1 LKPKT
6 DPERDE
12 TGSRNSPWI
21 TAPADSDS
29 ESAAARRA
37 RFERA
42 TTSARRARFSALS
55 SLLSDDSPHVWD
67 EVRKQLDSAGVQAVP
82 ALRRA
87 THSSHPLV
95 RSRARTVI
103 ADREKRLSLRRLLR
117 YSLRDQVDLERA
129 LFLLA
134 RFRDPELDPRP
145 YQRALDAMAAEVSR
159 RASKKEG
166 ELQRALCLCEYL
178 GKELEFGGSL
188 SDFHHPDNIHIHRAI
203 ERRAGMPLTL
213 CAIYM
218 FVARRANMR
227 VAPLPLPGHVMLRVY
242 GANQSVIVDPYER
255 GKARSEADCRK
266 YLEQHKLAYHPA
278 WLSDATDGVMLKRQV
293 MNLLRSAQTRGLKR
307 DARELACVMRAL
319 EPRFKADPSVR

>member
-1 LKPKT
+1 VKSKT

-12 TGSRNSPWI
+12 TGAQA
-21 TAPADSDS
+21 APP
-29 ESAAARRA
+29 ARVPARA
-37 RFERA
+37 RGDREPA
-42 TTSARRARFSALS
+42 IARKARFAVLA
-55 SLLSDDSPHVWD
+55 SLLSDDSPRVWK
-67 EVRKQLDSAGVQAVP
+67 EVRRQFERAGTRALP
-82 ALRRA
+82 ALKKA
-87 THSSHPLV
+87 AQSSHPLA
-95 RSRARTVI
+95 RSRARTI
-103 ADREKRLSLRRLLR
+103 LADREKRLALRRLLG
-117 YSLRDQVDLERA
+117 YSMRENLDLERA

-134 RFRDPELDPRP
+134 RFRDPRLDPRP

-159 RASKKEG
+159 RAAKKEG

-178 GKELEFGGSL
+178 GKDLEFGGSN

-218 FVARRANMR
+218 FIARRANMR

-255 GKARSEADCRK
+255 GKARSEADCKK

-278 WLSDATDGVMLKRQV
+278 WLSDASDAVMLKRQV

-307 DARELACVMRAL
+307 DARELASLMRAI
-319 EPRFKADPSVR
+319 EPRFKSDPPIRRER

>member
-1 LKPKT
+1 LKSRT

-12 TGSRNSPWI
+12 TGALKAAPI
-21 TAPADSDS
+21 AAPARI
-29 ESAAARRA
+29 EREPAAVRKA
-37 RFERA
+37 RFA
-42 TTSARRARFSALS
+42 VLA
-55 SLLSDDSPHVWD
+55 SLLSDESQRVWE
-67 EVRKQLDSAGVQAVP
+67 EVRRQFEQEGSRALP
-82 ALRRA
+82 ALRKA
-87 THSSHPLV
+87 AASTDPLA
-95 RSRARTVI
+95 RGRARTML
-103 ADREKRLSLRRLLR
+103 ADREKRAALRRVLR
-117 YSLRDQVDLERA
+117 YSMREKLDLERA

-134 RFRDPELDPRP
+134 RFRDPHLDPRP
-145 YQRALDAMAAEVSR
+145 YQRALDAMAAEVTR
-159 RASKKEG
+159 RAAKKDG

-178 GKELEFGGSL
+178 GKELEFGGSRA
-188 SDFHHPDNIHIHRAI
+188 DFHHPDNIHIHRAI

-218 FVARRANMR
+218 FVARRANLR

-255 GKARSEADCRK
+255 GKARSEADCKK

-278 WLSDATDGVMLKRQV
+278 WLSDAGDAVMLKRQV

-307 DARELACVMRAL
+307 DARELSCLMRAL

>member
-1 LKPKT
+1 MKSRT

-12 TGSRNSPWI
+12 SGARE
-21 TAPADSDS
+21 APLLAAPSGAS
-29 ESAAARRA
+29 IAPAAARKA
-37 RFERA
+37 RFA
-42 TTSARRARFSALS
+42 VLA
-55 SLLSDDSPHVWD
+55 SLLSDESPRVWD
-67 EVRKQLDSAGVQAVP
+67 EVRRQFEAAGTR
-82 ALRRA
+82 ALPVLRKA
-87 THSSHPLV
+87 AKSPHPLV
-95 RSRARTVI
+95 RGRARTI
-103 ADREKRLSLRRLLR
+103 LADREKRLALRRLLR
-117 YSLRDQVDLERA
+117 YAMRDTLDLERA

-159 RASKKEG
+159 RAAKKEG
-166 ELQRALCLCEYL
+166 ELARALCLCEYL
-178 GKELEFGGSL
+178 GKELEFGGSRA
-188 SDFHHPDNIHIHRAI
+188 SFHHPDNIHVHRAI

-255 GKARSEADCRK
+255 GKARSEADCKK

-278 WLSDATDGVMLKRQV
+278 WLSDASDQVMLKRQV
-293 MNLLRSAQTRGLKR
+293 MNLLRSAQSRGLKR
-307 DARELACVMRAL
+307 DARELSSLMRAL
-319 EPRFKADPSVR
+319 EPRFKSDPSVR